1 MGDRREYQDGS
12 LEYLLLLD
20 AFMDSFSRQVV
31 EMGLE
36 TPLFHIFS
44 ETLLPCPSEDGFFD
58 EFPTWPVKLD
68 QVCAAFVSNQ
78 WPEFIFFIRL
88 RPNQRR
94 QIGGLL
100 LAP

>member
-20 AFMDSFSRQVV
+20 AFMDTFSKQVV

-44 ETLLPCPSEDGFFD
+44 ETLLPCPSKNGSFD
-58 EFPTWPVKLD
+58 EFPAWPVNVD
-68 QVCAAFVSNQ
+68 QVCEKAVPYLQQVIKGHNLCF
-78 WPEFIFFIRL
+78 
-88 RPNQRR
+88 
-94 QIGGLL
+94 
-100 LAP
+100 